1 MRSAVVVLV
10 VGAISMCLGCAAEV
24 RDEGDLPSHHEAS
37 PSDAAG
43 GFVAAPSGRHSRAE
57 ALYTTDAYRHH
68 HDPGQGKP
76 GDVDAAIGVATAA
89 DITWGPTPHGILADE
104 RLEEEALAR

>member
-1 MRSAVVVLV
+1 MRSAVVVLL
-10 VGAISMCLGCAAEV
+10 GSISMCLGCAAEV